1 MLRRQ
6 LMQFVAGMGL
16 AGLTRDWSNRRADQ
30 VQSAIQQHRTARIE
44 LEITVPSDRP
54 LINQNITLE
63 HIGHLFQFGCAYA
76 QHLAPREQETD
87 YDQRLRQCF
96 LQLCNAA
103 TVTFYWADYEPQR
116 GQYQDQPLLEKIAWL
131 KSHNFYVRG
140 HPLFWNHNP
149 ACFPSWLDPQI
160 GDRQLLSLLEKLLNH
175 LSAQIFPQIDEVDVF
190 NELTF
195 WEIYDHPL
203 TRLLKGE
210 NKLNIVRDLFAQFKA
225 LNPQVRSTVNDF
237 VPTFAYFRLVR
248 SLINL
253 GTPIE
258 AIGQQSHMHR
268 GYWSDAR
275 LVGILE
281 RFRTLN
287 RPLTFTEVSV
297 LSGDPRPNLDFSR
310 TYTDWHSTPR
320 GEQKQAE
327 YLKHFYQLLY
337 SQPHV
342 TGIYLWGMSDR
353 HAWLGAPTGILD
365 KNGAPKPAYLALNQL
380 INHDWRTTG
389 KYRTDSRGK
398 LVIPS
403 AYEGYYQLRI
413 NGQNYPLGKHTAH
426 QPLRQKVKLVNSI

>member
-1 MLRRQ
+1 
-6 LMQFVAGMGL
+6 MQFGAGLGL
-16 AGLTRDWSNRRADQ
+16 AGLTRDRSNHWVDQ
-30 VQSAIQQHRTARIE
+30 VQSAIQRHRTARIE
-44 LEITVPSDRP
+44 LEITDPSDRP
-54 LINQNITLE
+54 VAGQRMRLE
-63 HIGHLFQFGCAYA
+63 HIGHLFQFGCAYF
-76 QHLAPREQETD
+76 QHLAVRDQETT
-87 YDQRLRQCF
+87 YDQRLRQYF

-116 GQYQDQPLLEKIAWL
+116 GQYRDQPLLEKIAWL

-160 GDRQLLSLLEKLLNH
+160 SDRQLLALLQALLNH
-175 LSAQIFPQIDEVDVF
+175 LSAEIFPKINEVDVF

-210 NKLNIVRDLFAQFKA
+210 HKLTIVRDLFVQFKA
-225 LNPQVRSTVNDF
+225 LNPQVRSAINDF
-237 VPTFAYFRLVR
+237 VPTFAYFQLVR

-268 GYWSDAR
+268 GYWSNAR
-275 LVGILE
+275 LVGILD
-281 RFRTLN
+281 RFRTLSL
-287 RPLTFTEVSV
+287 PVTFTEVSV
-297 LSGDPRPNLDFSR
+297 LSADPRPNLDFSR
-310 TYTDWHSTPR
+310 TYTDWHSTPQ

-337 SQPHV
+337 SQPQV
-342 TGIYLWGMSDR
+342 RGIYLWGMSDR

-365 KNGAPKPAYLALNQL
+365 QNGAPKPAYLALNQL
-380 INHDWRTTG
+380 INHDWRTSG
-389 KYRTDSRGK
+389 DYHTDALGR
-398 LVIPS
+398 LAIPN
-403 AYEGYYQLRI
+403 AYEGHYQLVV
-413 NGQNYPLGKHTAH
+413 NGQNYPLGKHTAR
-426 QPLRQKVKLVNSI
+426 QPLRQKVKLVNPI